1 VRLAV
6 FLLSAVLAAGSAAA
20 EGPKVVSLDYC
31 ADQFVLG
38 LADRDQILAV
48 SKDADKPFSHLH
60 DKAVGLRKI
69 RNTAEDVIALQPDLV
84 IRSWGGDARALDF
97 YKSLGIDTFQIGY
110 ASDLGGA
117 MRITREAGAALG
129 QEAHAEAL
137 VAAMPAPSMPNGRS
151 VLYLTPSGVTA
162 GPGTMVDAIVQAA
175 GLTNAETSPGWH
187 MISLESL
194 VRSPPSAALT
204 AFFGFDADAT
214 DQWSAS
220 RHPVLKRILS
230 DADTYAMDE
239 SRLTCPAWFVADEAA
254 ELSAKLGGAR

>member
-6 FLLSAVLAAGSAAA
+6 FLLSAALAAGSAAA

-60 DKAVGLRKI
+60 DKAAGLRKI

-84 IRSWGGDARALDF
+84 IRSWGGDARALEF
-97 YKSLGIDTFQIGY
+97 YKSLDIDTFQIGY
-110 ASDLGGA
+110 ASDLEGA
-117 MRITREAGAALG
+117 VRITQEAGAALG
-129 QEAHAEAL
+129 QAARADAL
-137 VAAMPAPSMPNGRS
+137 VAAMPAPKAPEGRTT
-151 VLYLTPSGVTA
+151 LYLTPSGVTA
-162 GPGTMVDAIVQAA
+162 GPGTMVDAIIQAA
-175 GLTNAETSPGWH
+175 GLTNAETNPGWH
-187 MISLESL
+187 SIGLEGL
-194 VRSPPSAALT
+194 VQAPPTAVLT

-214 DQWSAS
+214 DQWSAA
-220 RHPVLKRILS
+220 RHPVLQRILN

-254 ELSAKLGGAR
+254 DLSAELGGAR